1 MIILTRGKILF
12 LGAAV
17 LALAAGGVF
26 GLSYGPEIAA
36 WLGRGAPAAP
46 PAAGEPAGHDMA
58 AMEQP
63 GERQVLYWYDPMHPA
78 YKSDKPGIAPDCG
91 MQLVPKYAE
100 EMEAM
105 KEMPA
110 GTVQISPAKQQL
122 IGVRTATVESQRV
135 TRTLRTVGRVGADE
149 TKIARIHV
157 KVAGWVEEVYVDFV
171 GKLVEKGQPLFNLYS
186 PELVSAQK
194 EYLIARRAESY
205 LGQAPYAEAAQGS
218 EALLRAARER
228 LKLWDV
234 TDEQLQKLGETGEA
248 SRTIT
253 LYSPITGF
261 VMKRNLFPRVYVTPE
276 SELYELADLSTI
288 WVNADIYEYEV
299 PYVRL
304 GQPARMW
311 LSYFPGK
318 AYTGTVSYIY
328 PTLDPQTRTV
338 KVRLEFPNPE
348 LQLKP
353 DMFAEVELSIDYGT
367 HLAVPQEAVLDAGTE
382 QVVFLAH
389 ADGYFEPRRV
399 KLGARVDDKI
409 IVLEGLRPG
418 DTIVTSGN
426 FLIDSESRLKSAM
439 EGMKH

>member
-26 GLSYGPEIAA
+26 GLSYGPETAPGLA
-36 WLGRGAPAAP
+36 RGAPAAP

-78 YKSDKPGIAPDCG
+78 YKSDKPGVAPDCG

-110 GTVQISPAKQQL
+110 GTGQISPAQQQPIRL
-122 IGVRTATVESQRV
+122 PTATRP
-135 TRTLRTVGRVGADE
+135 LRTVGRVEADE

-288 WVNADIYEYEV
+288 
-299 PYVRL
+299 
-304 GQPARMW
+304 
-311 LSYFPGK
+311 
-318 AYTGTVSYIY
+318 
-328 PTLDPQTRTV
+328 
-338 KVRLEFPNPE
+338 
-348 LQLKP
+348 
-353 DMFAEVELSIDYGT
+353 
-367 HLAVPQEAVLDAGTE
+367 
-382 QVVFLAH
+382 
-389 ADGYFEPRRV
+389 
-399 KLGARVDDKI
+399 
-409 IVLEGLRPG
+409 
-418 DTIVTSGN
+418 
-426 FLIDSESRLKSAM
+426 
-439 EGMKH
+439 